1 MYNSDDCHSFPLS
14 DKPARRKYYLIDYE
28 NVHIQGFEGMDDL
41 TPDDRLIVFYTS
53 NSNTI
58 PIEFYTPLTD
68 CQAEKQF
75 IPVACGQPNAL
86 DFQLSSYLG
95 FLVSNDPDAEYYII
109 SNDKGFNSLYK
120 FWFRRGIIIDQL
132 SAINGESNLI
142 RDIDPTKSITDDM
155 SEEERFYTVMEALGM
170 SDNDI
175 KTMKRIIRKAQGQSK
190 FSKKLTTLRELIASN
205 FSSDRQTSYYTA
217 ARPFIK

>member
-1 MYNSDDCHSFPLS
+1 M
-14 DKPARRKYYLIDYE
+14 E
-28 NVHIQGFEGMDDL
+28 NL

-53 NSNTI
+53 KSNTI
-58 PIEFYTPLTD
+58 PIEFYQPLTK

-75 IPVACGQPNAL
+75 IPVSCGQPNAL

-95 FLVSNDPDAEYYII
+95 YLVSNDPDADYYII
-109 SNDKGFNSLYK
+109 SNDKGFNSLYR
-120 FWFRRGIIIDQL
+120 FWISRGISINQL
-132 SAINGESNLI
+132 SAVDGESNLI
-142 RDIDPTKSITDDM
+142 HDIDPTESITDDM

-175 KTMKRIIRKAQGQSK
+175 KTMKKIIRKAQGQSK
-190 FSKKLTTLRELIASN
+190 FSKKLTMLRELIANN